1 MFNHVTVL
9 LNEAVEGLNVKPDG
23 IYVDCTL
30 GGAGHSSLILKQLTT
45 GHLYCFDQDIHA
57 IEAAR
62 ERLEKIGNQFTIIQS
77 NFKNLKSEL
86 HLRGVEHVDGI
97 LFDLGV
103 SSPQFDD
110 GDRGFSYNYDAR
122 LDMRMNQEASL
133 DAHYI
138 VNHYSYEQLV
148 EILYKY
154 ADEKF
159 AKQIARKIEKEREIH
174 PIDTTFQ
181 LVDIIK
187 EAIPA
192 YARRKGG
199 HPAKRTFQA
208 LRIAVN
214 DELNVFDIALKD
226 ALDLLNLNGRIS
238 VITFHSLEDKI
249 CKYTFNEVS
258 KLKDVPKGLPVIP
271 LEMQPK
277 FKLVNRKPIIASDDE
292 LTHNHRA
299 IVTIVVFVLGIIM
312 VKSVESS
319 YNRTIQKL
327 QNEIDTL
334 ESDIDS
340 LQMQKQELVSFNRVA
355 EVATSKGYTYQN
367 DATASTTGAQQ

>member
-9 LNEAVEGLNVKPDG
+9 LNEAVEGLNVKSDG

-45 GHLYCFDQDIHA
+45 GHLYCFDQDENA
-57 IEAAR
+57 IQAAR
-62 ERLEKIGNQFTIIQS
+62 QRLETIGNQFTIIQS
-77 NFKNLKSEL
+77 NFKNIKAEL
-86 HLRGVEHVDGI
+86 NQRGVEHVDGI

-103 SSPQFDD
+103 SSPQFDNAE
-110 GDRGFSYNYDAR
+110 RGFSYNYDAR
-122 LDMRMNQEASL
+122 LDMRMDQSSSL
-133 DAHYI
+133 DAHEI

-159 AKQIARKIEKEREIH
+159 AKQIARRIEKEREIQ

-181 LVDIIK
+181 LVEIVK
-187 EAIPA
+187 SAIPA

-226 ALDLLNLNGRIS
+226 ALDLLNINGRIA

-271 LEMQPK
+271 EGMKPK
-277 FKLVNRKPIIASDDE
+277 FKLINKKQIIATEEE
-292 LTHNHRA
+292 LNENHRSHSA
-299 IVTIVVFVLGIIM
+299 
-312 VKSVESS
+312 
-319 YNRTIQKL
+319 KL
-327 QNEIDTL
+327 
-334 ESDIDS
+334 
-340 LQMQKQELVSFNRVA
+340 RVI
-355 EVATSKGYTYQN
+355 ERVRV
-367 DATASTTGAQQ
+367 

>member
-9 LNEAVEGLNVKPDG
+9 LNEAVEGLNVKSDG

-45 GHLYCFDQDIHA
+45 GHLYCFDQDENA
-57 IEAAR
+57 IQAAR
-62 ERLEKIGNQFTIIQS
+62 QRLETIGNQFTIIQS
-77 NFKNLKSEL
+77 NFKNIKAEL
-86 HLRGVEHVDGI
+86 NQRGVEHVDGI

-103 SSPQFDD
+103 SSPQFDNAE
-110 GDRGFSYNYDAR
+110 RGFSYNYDAR
-122 LDMRMNQEASL
+122 LDMRMDQSSSL
-133 DAHYI
+133 DAHEI

-159 AKQIARKIEKEREIH
+159 AKQIARRIEKEREIQ

-181 LVDIIK
+181 LVEIVK
-187 EAIPA
+187 SAIPA

-208 LRIAVN
+208 LRNAVN

-226 ALDLLNLNGRIS
+226 ALDLLNINGRIA

-271 LEMQPK
+271 EGMQPK
-277 FKLVNRKPIIASDDE
+277 FKLINKKPIIATEEE
-292 LTHNHRA
+292 LNENHRSHSA
-299 IVTIVVFVLGIIM
+299 
-312 VKSVESS
+312 
-319 YNRTIQKL
+319 KL
-327 QNEIDTL
+327 
-334 ESDIDS
+334 
-340 LQMQKQELVSFNRVA
+340 RVI
-355 EVATSKGYTYQN
+355 ERVRV
-367 DATASTTGAQQ
+367 